1 MFKYL
6 QFAEWNVV
14 LSMVL
19 FFLTLGVFLIA
30 VVRAVFMSKK
40 KTEHMSQL
48 PLEGE
53 STSAPTDHER

>member
-6 QFAEWNVV
+6 QFAEWNVL
-14 LSMVL
+14 LSMIL

-40 KTEHMSQL
+40 SSEHMSHL

-53 STSAPTDHER
+53 SNSVPSSHER